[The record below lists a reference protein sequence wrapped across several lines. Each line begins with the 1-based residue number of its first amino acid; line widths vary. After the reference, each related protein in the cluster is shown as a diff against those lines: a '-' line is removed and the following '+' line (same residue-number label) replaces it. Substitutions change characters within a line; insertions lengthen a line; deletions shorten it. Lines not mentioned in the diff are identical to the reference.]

1 MGNGSLE
8 QDEVTLTTKGT
19 YELEGTVELETN
31 KVVMKVKNSK
41 AKDMQLPITGGA
53 GTVLFSIVG
62 IVFMLG
68 GVLVIVRNSKRH
80 A

>member
-1 MGNGSLE
+1 M
-8 QDEVTLTTKGT
+8 
-19 YELEGTVELETN
+19 ELETN

>member
-1 MGNGSLE
+1 
-8 QDEVTLTTKGT
+8 
-19 YELEGTVELETN
+19 
-31 KVVMKVKNSK
+31 
-41 AKDMQLPITGGA
+41 MQLPITGGA